1 MSPPSEVTDF
11 VDELRDG
18 VVLISL
24 IEVLLGI
31 SVTRAE
37 PSSKRINQI
46 RNVQEVMR
54 ILVQHNVRVVSS
66 LSRFKSRLLSSFPF
80 V

>member
-1 MSPPSEVTDF
+1 MNPPTEVVDF
-11 VDELRDG
+11 VDDLRDG
-18 VVLISL
+18 LVLISL

-54 ILVQHNVRVVSS
+54 ILVQHNVRVYIVSS
-66 LSRFKSRLLSSFPF
+66 LSRFKFRLLTSFR
-80 V
+80 